1 MKPQRRRPIV
11 PAYKAR
17 RRARERSLFML
28 DMVQARMDALRE
40 WIDSREPCEPGS
52 RFLSFTTN

>member
-1 MKPQRRRPIV
+1 MKPRRRQRFV

-28 DMVQARMDALRE
+28 DMVQARLDASWSLL
-40 WIDSREPCEPGS
+40 DSREPCEPGP
-52 RFLSFTTN
+52 LSVHFNTH